1 MFLLVLFTSTC
12 VLVSTSVTILSLSF
26 SESLKWAIVSP
37 PLFLHSSSAADS
49 ILAGTELFP
58 ASSLSQTALVAAFS
72 PQAAEL
78 AIKFLSQSQSME
90 VTRTVAPQL
99 VAMKKY
105 SSVRAGA

>member
-1 MFLLVLFTSTC
+1 M
-12 VLVSTSVTILSLSF
+12 SF
-26 SESLKWAIVSP
+26 SESLKWAVVSP
-37 PLFLHSSSAADS
+37 PLLLHSPSAADS

-58 ASSLSQTALVAAFS
+58 ASSLSQTALIAAAAFS